1 MKRISI
7 PFELIQDD
15 RLCDKEKIVFGYL
28 LDNREKSNEELAEFF
43 KITTKSVSRI
53 ISNLKRKGYITA
65 EYGKYNKRTIY
76 INKRFEGEQK

>member
-53 ISNLKRKGYITA
+53 ISNLKRNGYITA

-76 INKRFEGEQK
+76 INKRFEGEQN